1 MIDRSAATTDKRGRP
16 RRFDEGTERKMIMDA
31 AIRLMERNS
40 DAELSAVDIL
50 AETGLSSR
58 SFYRH
63 FDSKEALLVAL
74 VRREAELVARSME
87 RAIASA
93 AGPVAAVEAWLERLL
108 DTFFEPRRAAR
119 SAIFTTPAAS
129 GAYPMTEELAEIRWI
144 LSRPLAEVLRAG
156 QAAGVLVSPNPEADA
171 ISIFA
176 LAGTTT
182 GTRQANLGDRE
193 SVRAQVVRFAWP
205 PAPARHRE
213 LRQPATPSVGASQSG
228 SGRRASEGH
237 LRLGLQ

>member
-1 MIDRSAATTDKRGRP
+1 MLIDRSAATTDKRGRP

-129 GAYPMTEELAEIRWI
+129 GAAEPSASSPSRAPPRARV
-144 LSRPLAEVLRAG
+144 RPLHLRWAH
-156 QAAGVLVSPNPEADA
+156 PNPGQGVGPAKV
-171 ISIFA
+171 ISVYRYTFGGRIPI
-176 LAGTTT
+176 
-182 GTRQANLGDRE
+182 R
-193 SVRAQVVRFAWP
+193 VRASGQR
-205 PAPARHRE
+205 RSS
-213 LRQPATPSVGASQSG
+213 PSRITMTSPRSGGRKVSG
-228 SGRRASEGH
+228 SKIS
-237 LRLGLQ
+237 

>member
-1 MIDRSAATTDKRGRP
+1 M
-16 RRFDEGTERKMIMDA
+16 
-31 AIRLMERNS
+31 
-40 DAELSAVDIL
+40 
-50 AETGLSSR
+50 
-58 SFYRH
+58 
-63 FDSKEALLVAL
+63 AL